1 MERIMSKTYRRL
13 DNFMEKKYRTEP
25 DLETGLL
32 RIIALKDFSDVKKG
46 DRGGLIEKEK
56 NLSQEGDCWVY
67 GNARVFGNAQVFG
80 NARVYGEAQIYERAW
95 VGGNACVSGFAE
107 VSNARVYGKAKV
119 YGDAKIFEWAD
130 VCDHAQVYGKAKIY
144 GNTQIF
150 GNAEVFGN
158 ALVCEAW
165 CKDAKVSGNVK
176 LWSTNKLSMSI
187 TSSIKNSKDY
197 VILAIGKKFYIFSSH
212 VENVFVKDTSI
223 FDNNYTK
230 NIQII
235 RQLYGKE
242 I

>member
-1 MERIMSKTYRRL
+1 
-13 DNFMEKKYRTEP
+13 MEKKYRTEP

-56 NLSQEGDCWVY
+56 NLSQDGDCWIY
-67 GNARVFGNAQVFG
+67 ENAKVIGEALVFGDAKVCG
-80 NARVYGEAQIYERAW
+80 K
-95 VGGNACVSGFAE
+95 AE

-130 VCDHAQVYGKAKIY
+130 VSDHAQVYGKAKIY
-144 GNTQIF
+144 GNTQIH
-150 GNAEVFGN
+150 GNAKVFGN

-165 CKDAKVSGNVK
+165 VCKDAKVSGNVK
-176 LWSTNKLSMSI
+176 LWSTNKLSI

-212 VENVFVKDTSI
+212 VENPFVKDTSI

-235 RQLYGKE
+235 RQIYGEK